1 MRASTF
7 TRLLAVLLTLA
18 SVLLAMTLLWASQT
32 LLKLEQQDSAYRQL
46 KNTIMVDLASY
57 LSNYLAQGDSQYLTQ
72 ASSLIS
78 QVEQKQLTLLPAALK
93 SQLTEQLITLNND
106 INGKYRALGKLSG
119 NETAL
124 LDNALR
130 QMAGSASSLINYARS
145 ASDNSHNT
153 LSYYKLANE
162 YYSEVIN
169 LSLFSYQ
176 LVLDYQQSVEQSLQ
190 QSVKNLNVLAAKIE
204 QLPNLGVMDK
214 VDEYSLF
221 IDEQS
226 EDLATDIK
234 SELSSWPNRYP
245 RDLTSTLTQ
254 AQQRQTGAD
263 ELRTQLS
270 NLSKTVI
277 NAEQALKTQQDNL
290 KQQVFWVF
298 CVAISGLVILA
309 GGVYIVQRN
318 LVLNPLRRLRDGFA
332 FLIET
337 NELKNIV
344 SNNPKTEVGE
354 IAQYFN
360 QLIERQR
367 IEAQERAQM
376 LKVVNAFMQQM
387 SKHLQT
393 IEQQTTTSYGQVE
406 QNQYLLTDIQQIGE
420 QVNDIN
426 TQVADNA
433 QSTFSA
439 MEQSLGFAQSML
451 SASADTQARVERS
464 IQSLQELLNG
474 VEGVSKI
481 IEVIRNIADQ
491 TNLLALNAAIES
503 ARAGEHGRGFAV
515 VADEVRQL
523 ALQTQGSLSE
533 INGQLTILS
542 ENSRLVATQITALTQ
557 GAQSQTQNAQ
567 ELKLNSEAVA
577 SNAKNA
583 NKVAFEAMKLAK
595 QQSNLLDNF
604 SQSMA
609 EMKGQVSESSSLVDD
624 IRHQL
629 QQQIHSI
636 KGGLGL

>member
-254 AQQRQTGAD
+254 AQQRQTGPMNCARS
-263 ELRTQLS
+263 L
-270 NLSKTVI
+270 VI
-277 NAEQALKTQQDNL
+277 YL
-290 KQQVFWVF
+290 KQ
-298 CVAISGLVILA
+298 
-309 GGVYIVQRN
+309 
-318 LVLNPLRRLRDGFA
+318 
-332 FLIET
+332 
-337 NELKNIV
+337 
-344 SNNPKTEVGE
+344 
-354 IAQYFN
+354 
-360 QLIERQR
+360 
-367 IEAQERAQM
+367 
-376 LKVVNAFMQQM
+376 
-387 SKHLQT
+387 
-393 IEQQTTTSYGQVE
+393 
-406 QNQYLLTDIQQIGE
+406 
-420 QVNDIN
+420 
-426 TQVADNA
+426 
-433 QSTFSA
+433 
-439 MEQSLGFAQSML
+439 
-451 SASADTQARVERS
+451 
-464 IQSLQELLNG
+464 
-474 VEGVSKI
+474 
-481 IEVIRNIADQ
+481 
-491 TNLLALNAAIES
+491 
-503 ARAGEHGRGFAV
+503 
-515 VADEVRQL
+515 
-523 ALQTQGSLSE
+523 
-533 INGQLTILS
+533 
-542 ENSRLVATQITALTQ
+542 
-557 GAQSQTQNAQ
+557 
-567 ELKLNSEAVA
+567 
-577 SNAKNA
+577 
-583 NKVAFEAMKLAK
+583 
-595 QQSNLLDNF
+595 
-604 SQSMA
+604 
-609 EMKGQVSESSSLVDD
+609 
-624 IRHQL
+624 
-629 QQQIHSI
+629 
-636 KGGLGL
+636 

>member
-7 TRLLAVLLTLA
+7 TRLLAVLLTFA

-32 LLKLEQQDSAYRQL
+32 LLKLEQQDGAYRQL

-337 NELKNIV
+337 NEFKNIV
-344 SNNPKTEVGE
+344 SSNPKTEVGE

>member
-32 LLKLEQQDSAYRQL
+32 FLKLEQQDSAYRQL

-145 ASDNSHNT
+145 ASDNSNNT

>member
-32 LLKLEQQDSAYRQL
+32 FLKLEQQDSAYRQL

-145 ASDNSHNT
+145 ASDNSNNT

-337 NELKNIV
+337 NEFKNIV
-344 SNNPKTEVGE
+344 SSNPKTEVGE

>member
-145 ASDNSHNT
+145 ASDNSNNT

>member
-32 LLKLEQQDSAYRQL
+32 LLKLEQQDGAYRQL

-337 NELKNIV
+337 NEFKNIV
-344 SNNPKTEVGE
+344 SSNPKTEVGE

-583 NKVAFEAMKLAK
+583 NKVAFEAMELAK

>member
-32 LLKLEQQDSAYRQL
+32 LLKLEQQDGAYRQL

-145 ASDNSHNT
+145 ASDNSNNT

-337 NELKNIV
+337 NEFKNIV
-344 SNNPKTEVGE
+344 SSNPKTEVGE

>member
-32 LLKLEQQDSAYRQL
+32 FLKLEQQDSAYRQL

-145 ASDNSHNT
+145 ASDNSNNT

-337 NELKNIV
+337 NEFKNIV

>member
-1 MRASTF
+1 
-7 TRLLAVLLTLA
+7 
-18 SVLLAMTLLWASQT
+18 
-32 LLKLEQQDSAYRQL
+32 
-46 KNTIMVDLASY
+46 
-57 LSNYLAQGDSQYLTQ
+57 
-72 ASSLIS
+72 
-78 QVEQKQLTLLPAALK
+78 
-93 SQLTEQLITLNND
+93 
-106 INGKYRALGKLSG
+106 
-119 NETAL
+119 
-124 LDNALR
+124 
-130 QMAGSASSLINYARS
+130 
-145 ASDNSHNT
+145 
-153 LSYYKLANE
+153 
-162 YYSEVIN
+162 
-169 LSLFSYQ
+169 
-176 LVLDYQQSVEQSLQ
+176 
-190 QSVKNLNVLAAKIE
+190 
-204 QLPNLGVMDK
+204 
-214 VDEYSLF
+214 
-221 IDEQS
+221 
-226 EDLATDIK
+226 
-234 SELSSWPNRYP
+234 
-245 RDLTSTLTQ
+245 
-254 AQQRQTGAD
+254 
-263 ELRTQLS
+263 
-270 NLSKTVI
+270 VI

>member
-1 MRASTF
+1 
-7 TRLLAVLLTLA
+7 
-18 SVLLAMTLLWASQT
+18 
-32 LLKLEQQDSAYRQL
+32 
-46 KNTIMVDLASY
+46 
-57 LSNYLAQGDSQYLTQ
+57 
-72 ASSLIS
+72 
-78 QVEQKQLTLLPAALK
+78 
-93 SQLTEQLITLNND
+93 
-106 INGKYRALGKLSG
+106 
-119 NETAL
+119 
-124 LDNALR
+124 
-130 QMAGSASSLINYARS
+130 
-145 ASDNSHNT
+145 
-153 LSYYKLANE
+153 
-162 YYSEVIN
+162 
-169 LSLFSYQ
+169 
-176 LVLDYQQSVEQSLQ
+176 
-190 QSVKNLNVLAAKIE
+190 
-204 QLPNLGVMDK
+204 
-214 VDEYSLF
+214 
-221 IDEQS
+221 
-226 EDLATDIK
+226 
-234 SELSSWPNRYP
+234 
-245 RDLTSTLTQ
+245 
-254 AQQRQTGAD
+254 
-263 ELRTQLS
+263 
-270 NLSKTVI
+270 
-277 NAEQALKTQQDNL
+277 
-290 KQQVFWVF
+290 
-298 CVAISGLVILA
+298 
-309 GGVYIVQRN
+309 
-318 LVLNPLRRLRDGFA
+318 
-332 FLIET
+332 
-337 NELKNIV
+337 
-344 SNNPKTEVGE
+344 
-354 IAQYFN
+354 
-360 QLIERQR
+360 
-367 IEAQERAQM
+367 
-376 LKVVNAFMQQM
+376 MQQM

-533 INGQLTILS
+533 IDGQLTILS

>member
-1 MRASTF
+1 
-7 TRLLAVLLTLA
+7 
-18 SVLLAMTLLWASQT
+18 
-32 LLKLEQQDSAYRQL
+32 
-46 KNTIMVDLASY
+46 
-57 LSNYLAQGDSQYLTQ
+57 
-72 ASSLIS
+72 
-78 QVEQKQLTLLPAALK
+78 
-93 SQLTEQLITLNND
+93 
-106 INGKYRALGKLSG
+106 
-119 NETAL
+119 
-124 LDNALR
+124 
-130 QMAGSASSLINYARS
+130 
-145 ASDNSHNT
+145 
-153 LSYYKLANE
+153 
-162 YYSEVIN
+162 
-169 LSLFSYQ
+169 
-176 LVLDYQQSVEQSLQ
+176 
-190 QSVKNLNVLAAKIE
+190 
-204 QLPNLGVMDK
+204 
-214 VDEYSLF
+214 
-221 IDEQS
+221 
-226 EDLATDIK
+226 
-234 SELSSWPNRYP
+234 
-245 RDLTSTLTQ
+245 
-254 AQQRQTGAD
+254 
-263 ELRTQLS
+263 
-270 NLSKTVI
+270 
-277 NAEQALKTQQDNL
+277 
-290 KQQVFWVF
+290 
-298 CVAISGLVILA
+298 
-309 GGVYIVQRN
+309 
-318 LVLNPLRRLRDGFA
+318 
-332 FLIET
+332 
-337 NELKNIV
+337 
-344 SNNPKTEVGE
+344 
-354 IAQYFN
+354 
-360 QLIERQR
+360 
-367 IEAQERAQM
+367 
-376 LKVVNAFMQQM
+376 
-387 SKHLQT
+387 
-393 IEQQTTTSYGQVE
+393 
-406 QNQYLLTDIQQIGE
+406 
-420 QVNDIN
+420 
-426 TQVADNA
+426 
-433 QSTFSA
+433 

>member
-145 ASDNSHNT
+145 ASDNSNNT

-337 NELKNIV
+337 NEFKNIV

-636 KGGLGL
+636 KGGLRL

>member
-145 ASDNSHNT
+145 ASDNSNNT

-298 CVAISGLVILA
+298 CVAISGPVILA

-337 NELKNIV
+337 NEFKNIV

>member
-46 KNTIMVDLASY
+46 KNTIMVDLSSY

-78 QVEQKQLTLLPAALK
+78 QVEQKQLTLLPVTLK
-93 SQLTEQLITLNND
+93 SQLTEQLNTLHND

-130 QMAGSASSLINYARS
+130 QMAGSASSLISYARS
-145 ASDNSHNT
+145 ASDKSHDT

-420 QVNDIN
+420 QVNNIN

-481 IEVIRNIADQ
+481 IEVIRNIAEQ

-523 ALQTQGSLSE
+523 ARQTQGSLSE

-542 ENSRLVATQITALTQ
+542 ENSRLVTTQITALTQ

-577 SNAKNA
+577 SNAQNA
-583 NKVAFEAMKLAK
+583 NKVAFEAMELAK

-629 QQQIHSI
+629 QQQIHTI

>member
-46 KNTIMVDLASY
+46 KNTIMVDLSSN

-78 QVEQKQLTLLPAALK
+78 QVEQKQLTLLPVTLK
-93 SQLTEQLITLNND
+93 SQLTEQLNTLHND

-130 QMAGSASSLINYARS
+130 QMAGSASSLISYARS
-145 ASDNSHNT
+145 ASDKSHGT

-393 IEQQTTTSYGQVE
+393 IEQQTATSYGQVE
-406 QNQYLLTDIQQIGE
+406 QNQHLLTDIQQIGE
-420 QVNDIN
+420 QVNNIN

-474 VEGVSKI
+474 VEGVSEI

-523 ALQTQGSLSE
+523 ARQTQGSLSE
-533 INGQLTILS
+533 INEQLTLLG

-583 NKVAFEAMKLAK
+583 NKVAFDAMELAK

-609 EMKGQVSESSSLVDD
+609 EMKGQVSESSSLVGD

-629 QQQIHSI
+629 QQQIHTI

>member
-32 LLKLEQQDSAYRQL
+32 LLKLEQQDGAYRQL

-78 QVEQKQLTLLPAALK
+78 QVEQKQLTLLPAAFK

-337 NELKNIV
+337 NEFKNIV
-344 SNNPKTEVGE
+344 SSNPKTEVGE

-387 SKHLQT
+387 STHLQT

>member
-337 NELKNIV
+337 NEFKNIV

>member
-1 MRASTF
+1 
-7 TRLLAVLLTLA
+7 
-18 SVLLAMTLLWASQT
+18 
-32 LLKLEQQDSAYRQL
+32 
-46 KNTIMVDLASY
+46 
-57 LSNYLAQGDSQYLTQ
+57 
-72 ASSLIS
+72 
-78 QVEQKQLTLLPAALK
+78 
-93 SQLTEQLITLNND
+93 
-106 INGKYRALGKLSG
+106 
-119 NETAL
+119 
-124 LDNALR
+124 
-130 QMAGSASSLINYARS
+130 
-145 ASDNSHNT
+145 
-153 LSYYKLANE
+153 
-162 YYSEVIN
+162 
-169 LSLFSYQ
+169 
-176 LVLDYQQSVEQSLQ
+176 
-190 QSVKNLNVLAAKIE
+190 
-204 QLPNLGVMDK
+204 
-214 VDEYSLF
+214 
-221 IDEQS
+221 
-226 EDLATDIK
+226 
-234 SELSSWPNRYP
+234 
-245 RDLTSTLTQ
+245 
-254 AQQRQTGAD
+254 
-263 ELRTQLS
+263 
-270 NLSKTVI
+270 
-277 NAEQALKTQQDNL
+277 
-290 KQQVFWVF
+290 
-298 CVAISGLVILA
+298 
-309 GGVYIVQRN
+309 
-318 LVLNPLRRLRDGFA
+318 
-332 FLIET
+332 
-337 NELKNIV
+337 
-344 SNNPKTEVGE
+344 
-354 IAQYFN
+354 
-360 QLIERQR
+360 
-367 IEAQERAQM
+367 
-376 LKVVNAFMQQM
+376 MQQM